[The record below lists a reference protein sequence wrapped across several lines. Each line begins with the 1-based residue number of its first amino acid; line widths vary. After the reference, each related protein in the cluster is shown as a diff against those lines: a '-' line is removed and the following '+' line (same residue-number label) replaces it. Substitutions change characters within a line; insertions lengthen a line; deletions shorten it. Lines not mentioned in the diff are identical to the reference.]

1 MREGLVG
8 LLEVNQSA
16 PQADLSVL
24 EMRVNLDGA
33 RKVIDG
39 PLRLAPP
46 TEYLP
51 YLVFRTRVSR
61 VQCYGL
67 PELFQCVVP
76 GLLTLRGLQHQ
87 SPAQPI
93 VNPRHAGVS
102 FDNLSVFDDRQIVML
117 LCLEGFR
124 EGHPFPGRLRRD
136 LREPRH
142 GLKSSLPVQV

>member
-1 MREGLVG
+1 MRESLFG
-8 LLEVNQSA
+8 LLEVNQTT

-24 EMRVNLDGA
+24 EMSVNLDGA
-33 RKVIDG
+33 SKVVDG

-51 YLVFRTRVSR
+51 HLVFRTGVSR
-61 VQCYGL
+61 IQGDGL
-67 PELFQCVVP
+67 PELLQRVVL
-76 GLLTLRGLQHQ
+76 GLLTLRGLHQQ

-117 LCLEGFR
+117 PRLEGLR
-124 EGHPFPGRLRRD
+124 EGHPFPRRLRRD
-136 LREPRH
+136 LCEPHH
-142 GLKSSLPVQV
+142 GLEGPVPVQV